1 MVYKCFDK
9 KSSGNGIN
17 LCQINNLQMDST
29 NQLLDK
35 FKRSKVYSS
44 FKSNIWG
51 ADLANM
57 QFTSKYNKAI
67 RFVLCVIDICSK
79 YAWVIPLKD
88 KKRITIVNVF
98 QKKLNDSKRKLNKIW
113 VDKGKEFYNR
123 SMKSWL

>member
-44 FKSNIWG
+44 FKGNIWG
-51 ADLANM
+51 SDLANM
-57 QFTSKYNKAI
+57 QFTSKYNKGI
-67 RFVLCVIDICSK
+67 RFVLCVIDIFSK
-79 YAWVIPLKD
+79 YGWVIPLKD

-98 QKKLNDSKRKLNKIW
+98 QKRLNDSKRKLNKIW

>member
-44 FKSNIWG
+44 FKGNPGVLILQICNLQ
-51 ADLANM
+51 ANTTKELDLH
-57 QFTSKYNKAI
+57 
-67 RFVLCVIDICSK
+67 
-79 YAWVIPLKD
+79 YA
-88 KKRITIVNVF
+88 
-98 QKKLNDSKRKLNKIW
+98 
-113 VDKGKEFYNR
+113 
-123 SMKSWL
+123 

>member
-44 FKSNIWG
+44 FKGNTWG
-51 ADLANM
+51 AD
-57 QFTSKYNKAI
+57 YNKGI
-67 RFVLCVIDICSK
+67 RFALCVIDIFSK

-88 KKRITIVNVF
+88 KKRITIANVF
-98 QKKLNDSKRKLNKIW
+98 QKKLNDSKRKLSKIC